1 MFSRLFSTG
10 SDIEPTA
17 PQGEASF
24 PRVQG
29 RNLNGRKFTLPDDI
43 EGKLALLYIAFKQH
57 QQADIDTWIP
67 SGRQLTEQ
75 YPELAV
81 YELPTI
87 YRLPG
92 LSQAFIDGGMRAGI
106 PDPVARATTITLY
119 LDRDEFCS
127 ELAIPNI
134 DTIHVLLVNAE
145 GHIFWRTSGQA
156 SHDKLASLKQHLAR
170 LFT

>member
-1 MFSRLFSTG
+1 MLSRLFSIGT
-10 SDIEPTA
+10 DIEPTT

-29 RNLNGRKFTLPDDI
+29 QNLNGRQFTLPDDI
-43 EGKLALLYIAFKQH
+43 EGELALLYIAFKQH
-57 QQADIDTWIP
+57 QQADVNTWIP
-67 SGRQLTEQ
+67 AGRQRMAQ

-92 LSQAFIDGGMRAGI
+92 ISQMFIDGGMRAGI

-119 LDRDEFCS
+119 LDRDAFRRELDIPDTENIQTMLIDAEGRILWRTVGRCS
-127 ELAIPNI
+127 E
-134 DTIHVLLVNAE
+134 
-145 GHIFWRTSGQA
+145 
-156 SHDKLASLKQHLAR
+156 DKLSALDQQLAR
-170 LFT
+170 HFD